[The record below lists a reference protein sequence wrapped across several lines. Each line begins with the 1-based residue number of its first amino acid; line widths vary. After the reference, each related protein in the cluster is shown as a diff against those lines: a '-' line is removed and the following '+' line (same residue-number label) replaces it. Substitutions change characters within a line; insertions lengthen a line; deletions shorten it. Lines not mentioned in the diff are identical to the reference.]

1 METEQQQP
9 ESLSATLPQGAIALP
24 SPENG
29 QIQKLLPASST
40 NTQWQQTAKQ
50 VADVLGQIPDYV
62 WSFYQKYNKPIV
74 TTLIVLSVIVTLRVL
89 LALID
94 AINDIP
100 LLSPIFEVIGISYST
115 WFIFRYLVK
124 SSTRQELVTEINSLK
139 NQFFGN

>member
-1 METEQQQP
+1 
-9 ESLSATLPQGAIALP
+9 
-24 SPENG
+24 
-29 QIQKLLPASST
+29 
-40 NTQWQQTAKQ
+40 
-50 VADVLGQIPDYV
+50 
-62 WSFYQKYNKPIV
+62 
-74 TTLIVLSVIVTLRVL
+74 VTLRVL

-124 SSTRQELVTEINSLK
+124 SSTRQELLTEISSLK